1 MQLDEQET
9 TVNFS
14 RTDET
19 AYIWT
24 SDPTVMTKLDKF
36 VEAGTYKL
44 DRVER
49 IHDTGEIC
57 GKWYTCPKG
66 VISFRKSLMTEEQRK
81 ARSEAAKAGGIM
93 PPRR

>member
-9 TVNFS
+9 TINFS
-14 RTDET
+14 RTDDT

-57 GKWYTCPKG
+57 GKWYTCPKQA
-66 VISFRKSLMTEEQRK
+66 ISFRKKLWSEERRK
-81 ARSEAAKAGGIM
+81 ARSEAMIAAGIR
-93 PPRR
+93 PPV